1 MKCPNCG
8 GSMLGDGYTTP
19 IHCEHVHGDAL
30 LVAPDSNIVLCNP
43 QDEDYDQW
51 ETTQ

>member
-1 MKCPNCG
+1 MTCPNCG
-8 GSMLGDGYTTP
+8 GSMQGDGYTTP
-19 IHCEHVHGDAL
+19 IHCERVHGDAL
-30 LVAPDSNIVLCNP
+30 LVAPDSKPMFCNL